1 MINAGWA
8 IIVGII
14 VAAVSSWITVQLS
27 LRKFRTEKW
36 WELKAEAYSK
46 IIGAL
51 HNSKAFADEHLNAH
65 NRGYKISEE
74 KEKEVRR
81 RANEAKEKISKA
93 VDIGAFLLSERALA
107 RLKQYQKDAQAGA
120 EDWYKSLEKD
130 WEVSHK
136 CLKDIIEIA
145 KIDLQTK

>member
-8 IIVGII
+8 IIGGII
-14 VAAVSSWITVQLS
+14 VGAVSAWITVQLS

-36 WELKAEAYSK
+36 WELKVEAYSK

-74 KEKEVRR
+74 K
-81 RANEAKEKISKA
+81 
-93 VDIGAFLLSERALA
+93 
-107 RLKQYQKDAQAGA
+107 
-120 EDWYKSLEKD
+120 
-130 WEVSHK
+130 
-136 CLKDIIEIA
+136 
-145 KIDLQTK
+145 

>member
-120 EDWYKSLEKD
+120 EDWYESLEKD
-130 WEVSHK
+130 WEVTHK